1 MPRGGVLE
9 NRDICSAII
18 KQEPEFN
25 IESSPQILNLSS
37 IYRQPLSATKDT
49 QLSQTYYQSQG
60 STYTLHQGGHTPHGI
75 CLSPLGLIG
84 DIKPSFGK
92 QVFVN
97 TKIPGNVRVSGRVV
111 YWSGSS
117 SRQEAILANFP
128 I

>member
-49 QLSQTYYQSQG
+49 QLSQTYYQG
-60 STYTLHQGGHTPHGI
+60 STYCRFIVYIIYIHRYTSFLTEAALINQGRI
-75 CLSPLGLIG
+75 CLRPDLH
-84 DIKPSFGK
+84 KA
-92 QVFVN
+92 
-97 TKIPGNVRVSGRVV
+97 
-111 YWSGSS
+111 
-117 SRQEAILANFP
+117 E
-128 I
+128 